1 MPVPGDGVIH
11 SGETT
16 TLLDA
21 LILMTAL
28 LANGFAMDGV
38 INCGIRLAN
47 YRRYL
52 VSLLASGIFLC
63 AIDIIYIICYVFQI
77 NGITHE
83 TIKCL
88 FHMERSLEMIG
99 FITLL
104 LNCVGI
110 FFDHFIGIVYPHHYG
125 IFKNN
130 LCLRG
135 VVFLIW
141 IVSVTIVTIDF
152 SLTTLLSQRI
162 IPAKNQSTEIVSI
175 ADLLKYEEPNR
186 NQNGQVVKGDP
197 FFQLADLV
205 SQYEIMEK
213 EQNARENATTNSEG
227 QFEYSDFNALFNDDF
242 PLAPDEKISPQIQVN
257 IEGAFCSMLN
267 RQFFVSL
274 EVLVLALVIAA
285 IIFMSI
291 CQASFSKVSTFL
303 YFFFL
308 CLSFELLILNTKPG
322 LGLKDWSY
330 EAKIAKSQHY
340 NLFIAGNICHL
351 VRSF

>member
-141 IVSVTIVTIDF
+141 ILSITIVTIDF

-162 IPAKNQSTEIVSI
+162 TPAKNISTEIVSI
-175 ADLLKYEEPNR
+175 ADLLKYEEPKG

-213 EQNARENATTNSEG
+213 EQNAREQNATTNSDG
-227 QFEYSDFNALFNDDF
+227 QFEYSDFNTIFNDEF

-291 CQASFSKVSTFL
+291 CQASFSKVISPSLFTISIINFKFSNQVLVLKTGRMRQKLQKVNTTTFL
-303 YFFFL
+303 
-308 CLSFELLILNTKPG
+308 LLGTYAI
-322 LGLKDWSY
+322 W
-330 EAKIAKSQHY
+330 
-340 NLFIAGNICHL
+340 
-351 VRSF
+351 